1 MGILLM
7 NKIKIAPSLL
17 SADFSDLRGEVEKV
31 EAAGADWLHV
41 DVMDGHFVPN
51 ITMGPFIVEAIK
63 KVATKPLDVHLM
75 IDDPLKYAE
84 PFVKAG
90 ADSITFH
97 IESPVDHQAVIDR
110 LRGLGVGVAITL
122 NPPTPVTDLAPWLSQ
137 VDMVLVMSVNP
148 GFSGQKF
155 IESSLEKVRWLRQ
168 QMGEGKDIEIDG
180 GINMETGP
188 LAVGAGATILVA
200 GTAIFRADDP
210 ARVIAALRKG
220 R

>member
-1 MGILLM
+1 MSR
-7 NKIKIAPSLL
+7 IKIAPSLL

-31 EAAGADWLHV
+31 EAAGADLLHV

-148 GFSGQKF
+148 GFGGQKF
-155 IESSLEKVRWLRQ
+155 IESSLEKVRWLRR

-180 GINMETGP
+180 GINTETAP
-188 LAVGAGATILVA
+188 LAVEAGATILVA

-210 ARVIAALRKG
+210 ARVVAALRNA